1 MPLKK
6 YKSITPVRRFRQ
18 SASYTELTKGKK
30 PEKRLT
36 ERKLRSGGRNA
47 QGRVTARHIGGGE
60 GQRYRII
67 DFKRNKDGIP
77 AKVGAIEYDPNRSA
91 RLALLVYKDGEKRYI
106 LAPDQI
112 KVGDVVISG
121 PDAEARNGNCL
132 AIEHIPTGTQIHC
145 IELQP
150 GRGAQMVRSAG
161 GVAQLV
167 AKEGEYA
174 QIRLPSGQIRIVHV
188 RCRATVGQVGNLEHE
203 NRKIGG
209 AGHKRRMGRRPEVRG
224 VVMSPRD
231 HPHGGGE
238 AKSPVGGMAQ
248 TPWGKPAMGLK
259 TRNNPKTDRW
269 VIKPQKKRGKK

>member
-18 SASYTELTKGKK
+18 SASYTEITKGKK